1 VQTSTAQDPHDTQ
14 ECTISP
20 TQRYAKKQAKARQRR
35 RLKAQE
41 RLERDRRQAQH
52 AAQVLEQAL
61 HDLGLPEDLVVEIEA
76 RLRSQQKLLGKI
88 CGVMFPSLFGCRTNT
103 ELCRVRGWDKNLP
116 SRLLGALP
124 KRSWLKRLR
133 HLGVE
138 VLEPLWRHAASKSE
152 ATRSRWQWT
161 WVGDDS
167 VFKKYGEQLGLV
179 GTWWSGQEHRVLS
192 GIDGVLL
199 VVVIGDGKLVV
210 PVDFAIRRPDP
221 TGPGAPCR
229 DKLHWVQVMLDG
241 RIAALRRRG
250 VHLPPP
256 IVVADSW
263 FSDSKL
269 MRHVATTHQG
279 TFLVE
284 GKSTYV
290 FKLPDGRQVKG
301 HDLQQDRDWPWRYSE
316 QVPGVRYARLR
327 ATSPTYGAV
336 TLIVVDELKE
346 EQFYVMCLATAISGP
361 RLIRAWKR
369 RHWIE
374 YCFRTLKHLLATGAC
389 QVHSED
395 AYYGHLVLRL
405 MGCLVLFYASRV
417 ICKGRLTMEEII
429 FSLKHYWRF
438 IDSEALELHALSW
451 GVDEKAA

>member
-1 VQTSTAQDPHDTQ
+1 M
-14 ECTISP
+14 SP
-20 TQRYAKKQAKARQRR
+20 RTRDAKQHAKARQRC

-52 AAQVLEQAL
+52 AADALQQAL
-61 HDLGLPEDLVVEIEA
+61 YDLGLPANLVAEIEG
-76 RLRSQQKLLGKI
+76 RLRSQQHLLGKI
-88 CGVMFPSLFGCRTNT
+88 VGMMCPPLFGCRTNT

-116 SRLLGALP
+116 ARLLGALP
-124 KRSWLKRLR
+124 KRSWIKRLR
-133 HLGVE
+133 RLGVE
-138 VLEPLWRHAASKSE
+138 VLLPLWRYAASASE

-192 GIDGVLL
+192 GIDGMLL
-199 VVVIGDGKLVV
+199 VVVVGDGKLVV

-221 TGPGAPCR
+221 AGPGAPCR
-229 DKLHWVQVMLDG
+229 DKLHWLQVMLDG
-241 RIAALRRRG
+241 RVAAFHRRG
-250 VHLPPP
+250 VALPPP
-256 IVVADSW
+256 MVVADSW

-269 MRHVATTHQG
+269 MHYVAMTHQG
-279 TFLVE
+279 TLLVE

-290 FKLPDGRQVKG
+290 FALPDGRQVKG
-301 HDLQQDRDWPWRYSE
+301 HDLQQDRDWPWRDSE

-336 TLIVVDELKE
+336 TLIVVAEPRE
-346 EQFYVMCLATAISGP
+346 EQFYVMCLETAISAP

-389 QVHSED
+389 QVRSED

-405 MGCLVLFYASRV
+405 MGCLVLFYTSRV
-417 ICKGRLTMEEII
+417 IYKGRLTMEEII

-438 IDSEALELHALSW
+438 VDSGALELKALSQ